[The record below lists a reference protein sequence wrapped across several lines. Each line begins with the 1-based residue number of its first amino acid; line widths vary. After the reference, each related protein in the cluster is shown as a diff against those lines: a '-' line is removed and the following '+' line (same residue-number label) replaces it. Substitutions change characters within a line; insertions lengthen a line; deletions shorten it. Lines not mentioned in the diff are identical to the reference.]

1 MRTQPKDCADNNC
14 DFVVTMKS
22 EEVVKARLGAYE
34 HWLPMSNL
42 DLLIPPLDFGV
53 FFCYY
58 NNNAMAAMN
67 DSCCISL
74 RSPEKMVGVIKK
86 ALAETLVSF
95 YPFCGEVV
103 HNGHGEPELHCNN
116 HGVNFNHAY
125 ADVEMKNLDLFRPDV
140 SVHGKLVPDNTTTG
154 KAGVLSVQVTE
165 LKCGGLVVGCTFDH
179 RVADAHS
186 ANMFLV
192 AWADTA
198 RANNTSFR
206 PSFRRSLLN
215 PRRPPSHYPS
225 LDEMY
230 LMRSSLPPPP
240 IHDDDEDRLISRIY
254 YVPSDQIAL
263 LQSLASGGGQ
273 RRSKLESFS
282 AFLWKTVAQGCKGGG
297 DDGKRCR
304 LGVVVD
310 GRQRMMKS
318 CFSPSALQSYV
329 GNVLSVPFS
338 EASVTE
344 LRSTPLSGVAERV
357 HACLE
362 NAARESHFLA
372 LIDWVEVHRPEQA
385 IVRVYCKEEGQEAAV
400 VVSSGLKFP
409 VSQVDFG
416 WGAPGFGSYHFP
428 WGGQTGYVMPM
439 PSVHCNGDW
448 IVYVHLLKRYLDV
461 LETQAAHVFKPLNHI
476 YLNTSFPASR

>member
-1 MRTQPKDCADNNC
+1 MQDCADNKC

-22 EEVVKARLGAYE
+22 EEVVKARLGEYYE

-58 NNNAMAAMN
+58 NNNDN
-67 DSCCISL
+67 RCI
-74 RSPEKMVGVIKK
+74 EKMVGVIKK
-86 ALAETLVSF
+86 ALGETLVSF

-103 HNGHGEPELHCNN
+103 YNGHGEPEIQCNN
-116 HGVNFNHAY
+116 RGVNFKHAY
-125 ADVEMKNLDLFRPDV
+125 ADVELKNLDLFRPDV
-140 SVHGKLVPDNTTTG
+140 SVHGKLIPDNTTTG

-186 ANMFLV
+186 ANMFML
-192 AWADTA
+192 AWANTA
-198 RANNTSFR
+198 RENNNTSFL

-230 LMRSSLPPPP
+230 LFRSSLPPPP
-240 IHDDDEDRLISRIY
+240 IHDDDDDDDTDHLISRIY

-263 LQSLASGGGQ
+263 LQSLATGNGQ

-282 AFLWKTVAQGCKGGG
+282 AFLWKTVAQGCKG
-297 DDGKRCR
+297 DGKRCR
-304 LGVVVD
+304 LGVVVN
-310 GRQRMMKS
+310 GRQRMMKI
-318 CFSPSALQSYV
+318 PSALQSYV
-329 GNVLSVPFS
+329 GNVLSVPYS
-338 EASVTE
+338 EASVME
-344 LRSTPLSGVAERV
+344 LRATPLSGIAERV

-400 VVSSGLKFP
+400 VVSSGLQFP

-448 IVYVHLLKRYLDV
+448 IVYVHLLKRYLHV
-461 LETQAAHVFKPLNHI
+461 LETKAAHVFKPLNHM
-476 YLNTSFPASR
+476 YLNSSFPASPPVDIIIKQ